1 MVTAQQTALKVDSAF
16 PGGNI
21 IVDGI
26 EGGTIS
32 LHQDLRD
39 TEGDWFYWYFRLRG
53 GAGSTVHIRFTDSH
67 VVGVRGPGV
76 SLDGGVTWQWGG
88 TESIEG
94 NGFVYTVPAEAE
106 EVRFS
111 WGMPYL
117 EGHLTSFL
125 QRHEGHRHLAV
136 ETLCTTEKDRT
147 AEVLRAGCIHDEP
160 KSRVLLTARHH
171 CCEMMASYVLEGIL
185 EAALSDSADGAWLRQ
200 NIEFLAVPFVDKD
213 GVEQGDQGKNRRPH
227 DHNRDYEAGI
237 YATVRAIRERVP
249 EWSKGKLHL
258 ALDLHC
264 PWKYGEHNE
273 DIYFV
278 GIPDQAV
285 WAEVEEFARILER
298 VQTGP
303 LPYAA
308 ANNLPFGQAWNVHT
322 NYTSSAT
329 GQPLCSCTRW
339 AAQLPRIR
347 AAASLEIPYANA
359 SSAEVNQSSATGF
372 GHDVAKAIR
381 AYLDV

>member
-1 MVTAQQTALKVDSAF
+1 MSIAQQTALKVDSAF

-21 IVDGI
+21 VLDSIDGN
-26 EGGTIS
+26 TIS

-39 TEGDWFYWYFRLRG
+39 TEGDWFYWYFRLQG
-53 GAGSTVHIRFTDSH
+53 GAGNTVHVRFTDSH
-67 VVGVRGPGV
+67 VIGVHGPGV
-76 SLDGGVTWQWGG
+76 SLDGGVTWQWLGA
-88 TESIEG
+88 ESIED
-94 NGFVYTVPAEAE
+94 NGFVYTVPAEAA

-117 EGHLTSFL
+117 ERNLHAFL
-125 QRHEGHRHLAV
+125 QRHADHPNLSV
-136 ETLCTTEKDRT
+136 ETLCTTEQGRT
-147 AEVLRAGCIHDEP
+147 AELLRVGCIDGEP
-160 KSRVLLTARHH
+160 QSRVLLTARHH

-185 EAALSDSADGAWLRQ
+185 EAVLADDATGAWLRR
-200 NIEFLAVPFVDKD
+200 NVEFMVVPFVDKD

-237 YATVRAIRERVP
+237 YATVRAIRDRVP
-249 EWSKGKLHL
+249 AWSQGKLRL
-258 ALDLHC
+258 AIDLHC

-285 WAEVEEFARILER
+285 WGEVQQFAAILEQ

-303 LPYAA
+303 LPYATE
-308 ANNLPFGQAWNVHT
+308 NNLPFGQAWNVHA
-322 NYTSSAT
+322 NYASNAT

-339 AAQLPRIR
+339 AAQLPGIR
-347 AAASLEIPYANA
+347 AAASLEVPYANA
-359 SSAEVNQSSATGF
+359 SGAEVNQSSAVGF
-372 GHDVAKAIR
+372 GHDVARAIQ
-381 AYLDV
+381 AYLDA